1 VIWAALEALV
11 YMEVDE
17 EGFRG
22 NPEWRLVVW
31 RVMRAGGRAG
41 GKPGMPAR
49 VSHDVPPQVSG
60 VEGLAAVAEVQ
71 HGLVTRWQLVALGFS
86 AKAIEHRVR
95 IGSLHRVLRGVF
107 AVGHRALLDRS
118 DRAAALLYAGENTV
132 LSHDSAAALWGLTS
146 NPSFVAIT
154 MIGRHA
160 RGQPN
165 LRIHQVKQLDIRD
178 VRLHQGFPVTSVA
191 RTLIDCAAGSLPL
204 DRLLNEARA
213 LSLVKDAEIYAAMD
227 RCPGRN
233 GTAALRA
240 LMETEMNDGFTRSKA
255 ERVLRRIVRESG
267 IDRPIFNAKVVGVEA
282 DAYWPAHRLVVEV
295 DGYPTH
301 GRWVKFQSD
310 RVRDNRL
317 VAAGYTVLRFTWH
330 QLKYRA
336 MYVLAEVVRT
346 IARTEAQ
353 AA

>member
-1 VIWAALEALV
+1 
-11 YMEVDE
+11 
-17 EGFRG
+17 
-22 NPEWRLVVW
+22 
-31 RVMRAGGRAG
+31 
-41 GKPGMPAR
+41 MPAR
-49 VSHDVPPQVSG
+49 VSHDVPLQVSG

-165 LRIHQVKQLDIRD
+165 LRIHQVRQLDIRD

-213 LSLVKDAEIYAAMD
+213 LSLVKDAEIDAAMG
-227 RCPGRN
+227 RCPGRK
-233 GTAALRA
+233 GTGALRA
-240 LMETEMNDGFTRSKA
+240 LLAAEQDTGFTRSKA
-255 ERVLRRIVRESG
+255 ERILRRLVGEAELE
-267 IDRPIFNAKVVGVEA
+267 RPITNTRIEGVEV
-282 DAYWPAHRLVVEV
+282 DAYWPRLRLVVEF
-295 DGYPTH
+295 DGHQYH
-301 GRWVKFQSD
+301 GSYRAFERD
-310 RVRDNRL
+310 RAKSNML
-317 VAAGYTVLRFTWH
+317 IAAGYLVLRFTWS
-330 QLKYRA
+330 QLTQRP
-336 MYVLAEVVRT
+336 MVVLAT
-346 IARTEAQ
+346 IARTLGRLEAQ
-353 AA
+353 AAGA